1 MIIQPFSN
9 KHYDCRHNTIQ
20 MKISNQTKSILWL
33 VILFILFSITL
44 HLYVHYQVD
53 QQWSKKQAVA
63 EIAIQVSSFLLP
75 QNGVEGNGSYSDL
88 RIWRQRF
95 DDLQQRIAEHPD
107 LQQATRDDLSEL
119 ELVAKDID
127 QWSTTLRDGETDAI
141 KQGLITRMYLP
152 SRNLLSTTHA
162 FSRQLNTRM
171 QRRVRWLGMFETGL
185 FLASLIVGTLLL
197 YRLLSQIS
205 QSLKGLN
212 LEIKGVDLKNDLD
225 TKARTGSRI
234 QKPFHEIEEIAKT
247 FNNLLI
253 QLNQYK
259 EDLLESKQLLEGI
272 FNAANVGLCQVDS
285 NARFVRVNEE
295 YCRIYGYP
303 PEELI
308 GEKITKILPEGTHQQ
323 ALTTYQKLMEN
334 PPDKQ
339 EHPYEWQ
346 VVNKKGEVL
355 DIFTTTAIVDSKESR
370 YQIASILDISKYKD
384 DQRKLSVAVESGEI
398 GTWFLDLRDGTL
410 TINKYWASMLGYST
424 DEIAPVQSSFLQLV
438 HPDDK
443 RFVDDAMQRIGDPGY
458 TNFNFRIRLRCKD
471 GSYKW
476 ILDSGMVTRRGK
488 NGEPL
493 VMAGTHIDLNEEIE
507 WRSKIEKER
516 DRLRES
522 QRLGRLG
529 DWTYD
534 LATGEITSSEQVYD
548 IFEWDKTQPPPSFD
562 TLLEYNTKQG
572 AQTLKQSVD
581 RAIAHAT
588 PYDIKHTILVDGQKK
603 HIRSIGKPILDN
615 QGKVTALKGV
625 TQDITKQ
632 VNAEQD
638 KQLFLNRLNAI
649 ADNIPGTIFQ
659 YKLNDDGTDQ
669 LLFVSKGAQS
679 LWNYTPNQIMA
690 NNQLVWDQLH
700 EDDLPDVMASISA
713 SASTM
718 SQWKAEWRNVNRDGS
733 ISWHQGSGSP
743 RRYDDAIIW
752 DSIIM
757 DVTDRKMAELK
768 SQERQAYLRSL
779 YENAFDGILSCDEE
793 GRLVYFNKKLQEWVG
808 DLSRDIDK
816 REYPRAFGLYTFDQS
831 RLLKP
836 EELSLHKALKHGI
849 TKNNRFTIIN
859 DLHDH
864 VRFVEANGTRI
875 VNEKGEIKG
884 AIVLIRDI
892 TEVIQADAA
901 VSNAVLDAIDEERAK
916 IASELHDN
924 IIQKLGMSRMHFRN
938 LVLERPDVGDTEKYQ
953 KIEQLL
959 TRSVEDIRNLSH
971 TIIPV
976 SIKDFGLVLSIQ
988 EMLEEL
994 PLAQQINIHFSWNQ
1008 DVRVDSILEIN
1019 LFRIFQ
1025 EAISN
1030 VERHAQ
1036 ATDVWI
1042 TLLFTKQEVKLTIE
1056 DNGIGIDPHYSQRK
1070 ERKGIG
1076 LVTMK
1081 NRIER
1086 AGGHFHLDSSASGT
1100 TLVFKAPISQRQA

>member
-1 MIIQPFSN
+1 
-9 KHYDCRHNTIQ
+9 
-20 MKISNQTKSILWL
+20 MKISNQTKLILWL
-33 VILFILFSITL
+33 VILFVLSSITL

-53 QQWSKKQAVA
+53 QQWNKKQAVD

-75 QNGVEGNGSYSDL
+75 QNGVESNGSYSDL
-88 RIWRQRF
+88 RIWRQQF
-95 DDLQQRIAEHPD
+95 DDIQQRIAEHPD
-107 LQQATRDDLSEL
+107 LQQASRDDLSEL

-127 QWSTTLRDGETDAI
+127 QWSTTLRDGETDTI

-152 SRNLLSTTHA
+152 ARNLLSTTHT
-162 FSRQLNTRM
+162 FSQQLSTQM
-171 QRRVRWLGMFETGL
+171 QRRVRWFGMLEAGV
-185 FLASLIVGTLLL
+185 FLLSLIVGAVLL

-212 LEIKGVDLKNDLD
+212 LELKEVDLTTHLIPKSQI
-225 TKARTGSRI
+225 GGPI
-234 QKPFHEIEEIAKT
+234 QKPFQEIQEISTT
-247 FNNLLI
+247 FNKLLI
-253 QLNQYK
+253 QLKQHK
-259 EDLLESKQLLEGI
+259 EDLLENKQLLEGI

-285 NARFVRVNEE
+285 SARYVRVNEE
-295 YCRIYGYP
+295 YCRIYGYR

-308 GEKITKILPEGTHQQ
+308 GEKITKVLPEETHEQ
-323 ALTTYQKLMEN
+323 ALSTYQRLMES

-339 EHPYEWQ
+339 HHPYEWQ
-346 VVNKKGEVL
+346 VVNKQGEVL
-355 DIFTTTAIVDSKESR
+355 DILTTTAIVDSKESR
-370 YQIASILDISKYKD
+370 YQIASILDISDYKD
-384 DQRKLSVAVESGEI
+384 EQHKLTVAVESGEI
-398 GTWFLDLRDGTL
+398 GTWFLDIRSGYMS
-410 TINKYWASMLGYST
+410 INKYWAAMLGY
-424 DEIAPVQSSFLQLV
+424 DMQEIAPAQSSFLQLI
-438 HPDDK
+438 HPDD
-443 RFVDDAMQRIGDPGY
+443 VPLIEDTMQKIADPAHS
-458 TNFNFRIRLRCKD
+458 NFNLKIRLRCKD

-476 ILDSGMVTRRGK
+476 IQDSGMVTRRSRQ
-488 NGEPL
+488 GEPL
-493 VMAGTHIDLNEEIE
+493 VLAGTHIDLSEEIVF
-507 WRSKIEKER
+507 RSKIEQER

-522 QRLGRLG
+522 QKLGRLG

-534 LATGEITSSEQVYD
+534 STTGEITSSEQVYD
-548 IFEWDKTQPPPSFD
+548 IFGWDKTQPPPSFED
-562 TLLEYNTKQG
+562 LLKYSTSEG
-572 AQTLKQSVD
+572 ANILKHSVEQ
-581 RAIAHAT
+581 AIEHAT
-588 PYDIKHTILVDGQKK
+588 PYDIKHTILADDREK
-603 HIRSIGKPILDN
+603 HIRSIGKPVLSD
-615 QGKVTALKGV
+615 QGKVTGLKGV
-625 TQDITKQ
+625 TQDITEQ
-632 VNAEQD
+632 VNAEQE

-659 YKLNDDGTDQ
+659 YKLNNDGTDQ
-669 LLFVSKGAQS
+669 LMFVSKGAQS
-679 LWNYTPNQIMA
+679 LWSYTPDQIMA
-690 NNQLVWDQLH
+690 DNQLVWGQLH
-700 EDDLPDVMASISA
+700 GDDLPDVMTSISA

-743 RRYDDAIIW
+743 RKYEGAIIW

-793 GRLVYFNKKLQEWVG
+793 GRLIYFNKKLQEWVG
-808 DLSRDIDK
+808 DLSRDIDRK
-816 REYPRAFGLYTFDQS
+816 EYPRAFGLYTFDQS

-836 EELSLHKALKHGI
+836 EELSLSKALKYGEI
-849 TKNNRFTIIN
+849 KNNRFTIFN
-859 DLHDH
+859 DIHKEA
-864 VRFVEANGTRI
+864 RFVEANGARI
-875 VNEKGEIKG
+875 VNEKGIIKG
-884 AIVLIRDI
+884 AIVIIRDI

-924 IIQKLGMSRMHFRN
+924 IIQTLGISRMNLSN
-938 LVLERPDVGDTEKYQ
+938 LVIESPSLAQSNEYQNVKKYLVQ
-953 KIEQLL
+953 SMEH
-959 TRSVEDIRNLSH
+959 VRNLSH
-971 TIIPV
+971 SIMPV
-976 SIKDFGLVLSIQ
+976 SINDFGLVLSIQ
-988 EMLEEL
+988 EMLDDL

-1008 DVRVDSILEIN
+1008 DLRVDSILEIN

-1030 VERHAQ
+1030 VEKHAQ

-1042 TLLFTKQEVKLTIE
+1042 TLLFTGKEVKLNIA

-1070 ERKGIG
+1070 ERRGIG

-1100 TLVFKAPISQRQA
+1100 SLVFKAPLSQRGA